1 MLLSEKVEGIGRDT
15 LVDLSEA
22 LQVLLTKLI
31 EFIPQLIVALITF
44 GATCLVA
51 GPVARATQH
60 AARRRIADKETVHL
74 LSRIVR
80 WSVLVAGTIV
90 ALSQV
95 NFDVTGFLAG
105 LGIAG
110 ITVGFALQ
118 DIARN
123 FIAGVLL
130 LARQPFRIGDVVKV
144 AGYTGEVE
152 DITTRDTV
160 VRTLDGEKVILA
172 NLDVLSNPITNY
184 AASPRRRRTIYIG
197 LGYGQDVP
205 HALQIFRDVVA
216 SVPGVLEEPAPGL
229 LAEEL
234 GDSAITLAARFWVDP
249 QTHSLLDVH
258 SNVVLAVNAAAER
271 EGIDLPYPIQTV
283 RLVEKDQV

>member
-1 MLLSEKVEGIGRDT
+1 MSESLQDLLAE
-15 LVDLSEA
+15 
-22 LQVLLTKLI
+22 LI
-31 EFIPQLIVALITF
+31 DFIPELIVALITF
-44 GATCLVA
+44 GATLLAAKPIAKAVE
-51 GPVARATQH
+51 R
-60 AARRRIADKETVHL
+60 AARRRIGKEETVHI

-80 WSVLVAGTIV
+80 WTVLVIGTII
-90 ALSQV
+90 ALDQV

-105 LGIAG
+105 LGVAG
-110 ITVGFALQ
+110 ITIGFALQ

-123 FIAGVLL
+123 FVAGILL
-130 LARQPFRIGDVVKV
+130 LARRPFEIGDTVETV
-144 AGYTGEVE
+144 GYTGEIE

-160 VRTLDGEKVILA
+160 VRTLDGERVILA
-172 NLDVLSNPITNY
+172 NIDILSNPITNY
-184 AASPRRRRTIYIG
+184 TASPQRRRTIYIG

-205 HALQIFRDVVA
+205 QALQVFQDTIA
-216 SVPGVLEEPAPGL
+216 GVPGVLEEPAPSL

-249 QTHSLLDVH
+249 ETHSLLDVH

-283 RLVEKDQV
+283 RLVERVQA